1 MRRPSG
7 FRIVLAVC
15 LLAALLAP
23 AATSAVPGEE
33 AVEGL
38 VYDGWCG
45 STDAG
50 ECPSEPAPECERTF
64 GCHLYRPLDIEGLF
78 VNVRRQR
85 SAKVIDT
92 LVPTEGRFTVDLP
105 PGRYVFH
112 AIAPEEL
119 CLSGQVEKLWIK
131 AGVPGPFYLPV
142 GVYSRGSWSAAEGK
156 CIPYPHP

>member
-1 MRRPSG
+1 MVVG
-7 FRIVLAVC
+7 
-15 LLAALLAP
+15 LAALLALAIVP
-23 AATSAVPGEE
+23 ASSVASAGAQETVD
-33 AVEGL
+33 GL

-45 STDAG
+45 TTDPG
-50 ECPSEPAPECERTF
+50 ECPGEPSPECLRTF

-78 VNVRRQR
+78 VNVRRQG

-92 LVPTEGRFTVDLP
+92 LAPAEGRFTVELP

-112 AIAPEEL
+112 AIAPEEI

-142 GVYSRGSWSAAEGK
+142 GVYGWGRWSGVKGE
-156 CIPYPHP
+156 CVPYPHP